1 MVKLRYNTKEIRKMN
16 IKKLPYILSL
26 ILLITVSSCS
36 KSEENI
42 PADLEINDFV
52 WKGMNAWY
60 LWQADIP
67 DLQDTRFSSQE
78 QLNNYLA
85 GFATPE
91 QLFENLLNRPDDRF
105 SVIVDDYIALE
116 NSFQGITLTTGM
128 QFGLVRY
135 ASNSSNVYGYVRYV
149 VPNSPAANENI
160 TRGMIFN
167 EVDGVQLTD
176 ANFGS
181 LLFGNNTSLTLGF
194 ADYNNGNPSSNGTS
208 SVVTKVQLQENPI
221 AISKVITDGTQK
233 IGYLL
238 YNQFA
243 ANFNNQLNDA
253 FASFKSENINDL
265 IIDLRYNGG
274 GSTNS
279 ALLLGSM
286 VTGQF
291 TGQLYSKEVW
301 NSKVNA
307 SFDPSFFTN
316 NFTDNIDG
324 NALNSLGL
332 TRVYIITTG
341 STASASE
348 LVINSLSAYID
359 VFLVGTKTVGKQQG
373 SITLYDTDNFLR
385 NGGNLNPNHTYA
397 MQPLVLE
404 ITNKDGDNEPLG
416 FTPGTSLQGV
426 NLAEDFGNLGVLG
439 ERSDPLLDR
448 TLVYIATGSKG
459 VEKSS
464 NEISAEIYNSQLAT
478 PSSNNMYVEFKK

>member
-26 ILLITVSSCS
+26 ILLITISSCS

-42 PADLEINDFV
+42 PADIEINDFV

-85 GFATPE
+85 DFATPE

-181 LLFGNNTSLTLGF
+181 LLFGSNTSLSLGF

-208 SVVTKVQLQENPI
+208 STVSKVQLQENPI

-243 ANFNNQLNDA
+243 ATFNNQLNDA
-253 FASFKSENINDL
+253 FASFKAENINDL
-265 IIDLRYNGG
+265 IFAGKVISIEQIPKQNKKVFIGG
-274 GSTNS
+274 Y
-279 ALLLGSM
+279 LK
-286 VTGQF
+286 VT
-291 TGQLYSKEVW
+291 LEVKEVFKGKL
-301 NSKVNA
+301 STKKIDVYTSSSGA
-307 SFDPSFFTN
+307 SCGY
-316 NFTDNIDG
+316 NFIRGESYLVYNQQYENKFHTGLCSRNQ
-324 NALNSLGL
+324 NLNSLKE
-332 TRVYIITTG
+332 REKKI
-341 STASASE
+341 
-348 LVINSLSAYID
+348 
-359 VFLVGTKTVGKQQG
+359 
-373 SITLYDTDNFLR
+373 LR
-385 NGGNLNPNHTYA
+385 RLRKA
-397 MQPLVLE
+397 
-404 ITNKDGDNEPLG
+404 
-416 FTPGTSLQGV
+416 
-426 NLAEDFGNLGVLG
+426 
-439 ERSDPLLDR
+439 
-448 TLVYIATGSKG
+448 
-459 VEKSS
+459 
-464 NEISAEIYNSQLAT
+464 
-478 PSSNNMYVEFKK
+478 